1 MCVVSA
7 RGDSATRTGAAR
19 SAAAAKGW
27 ASRKAR
33 SAAMQAMTPDELARL
48 RGSQAERVLP
58 GAEIRALINR
68 TIAALRERE
77 GQ

>member
-1 MCVVSA
+1 
-7 RGDSATRTGAAR
+7 
-19 SAAAAKGW
+19 
-27 ASRKAR
+27 
-33 SAAMQAMTPDELARL
+33 
-48 RGSQAERVLP
+48 VLP

>member
-1 MCVVSA
+1 
-7 RGDSATRTGAAR
+7 
-19 SAAAAKGW
+19 
-27 ASRKAR
+27 
-33 SAAMQAMTPDELARL
+33 MQAMTPDELARL